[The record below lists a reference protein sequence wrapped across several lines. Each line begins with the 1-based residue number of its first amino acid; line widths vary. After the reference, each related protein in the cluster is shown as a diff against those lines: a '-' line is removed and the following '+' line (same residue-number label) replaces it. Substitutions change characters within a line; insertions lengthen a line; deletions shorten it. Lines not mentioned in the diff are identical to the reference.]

1 MNYKAKPV
9 LENKFWIV
17 ESNGSKIGTLKA
29 VKDKYILY
37 NSYNNS
43 ETVYDD
49 LDNFVVEEKKS
60 KTFINETVYG
70 YPANTEQAHDID
82 LLDNVP
88 IYKKTPT
95 SSVYFAAGYYGL
107 KFPTIGWRHAY
118 CPRVKTLETYDW
130 IGPFKNESDMNLAI
144 KRKGQENEISNN

>member
-1 MNYKAKPV
+1 MKYKAIPV
-9 LENKFWIV
+9 IEDKFYIV
-17 ESNGSKIGTLKA
+17 ESNGSKVGTLKS
-29 VKDKYILY
+29 VENGYILY

-43 ETVYDD
+43 ETVYENLDD
-49 LDNFVVEEKKS
+49 FSVESKKS

-70 YPANTEQAHDID
+70 YPANTEQAHDQQ

-88 IYKKTPT
+88 VYKKTAN

-107 KFPTIGWRHAY
+107 KFPKIGWRHAY
-118 CPRVKTLETYDW
+118 CPRVKTLETYDY

-144 KRKGQENEISNN
+144 KRKGQENEISNS

>member
-1 MNYKAKPV
+1 MTYTLKPV
-9 LENKFWIV
+9 IEDKFYIV
-17 ESNGSKIGTLKA
+17 EENGSKIGTLKA
-29 VKDKYILY
+29 GEKGYILY
-37 NSYNNS
+37 NSYS
-43 ETVYDD
+43 KTETVYNS
-49 LDNFVVEEKKS
+49 LETFKIETKS
-60 KTFINETVYG
+60 TKTFINETVYG

-88 IYKKTPT
+88 IYKKTAT

-144 KRKGQENEISNN
+144 KRKGQENEVSNN

>member
-29 VKDKYILY
+29 VNDKYILY